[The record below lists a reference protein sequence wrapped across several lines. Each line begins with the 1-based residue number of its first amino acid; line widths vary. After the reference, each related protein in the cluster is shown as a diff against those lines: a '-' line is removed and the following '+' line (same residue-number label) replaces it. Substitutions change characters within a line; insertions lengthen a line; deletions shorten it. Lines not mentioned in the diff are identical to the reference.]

1 MTNTTMKRQAPK
13 SAMEIQRQ
21 KEATR
26 KRNLERMRLLRIG
39 NTTMVTKQIDKL
51 SKE

>member
-21 KEATR
+21 KEAAR
-26 KRNLERMRLLRIG
+26 KRSLERARLNRIG
-39 NTTMVTKQIDKL
+39 NTALVTKQIDKL
-51 SKE
+51 ARE